1 MEYCYFT
8 YTVGIRHGD
17 EVEYFYGITT
27 GEDYSDAMGNVYE
40 EYCTKDITQIIIE
53 DFDNRACLEMTKSAL
68 EDFKNAVN
76 F

>member
-1 MEYCYFT
+1 
-8 YTVGIRHGD
+8 
-17 EVEYFYGITT
+17 
-27 GEDYSDAMGNVYE
+27 MGNVYE